1 MPERCIQSTKNRED
15 NIAFEMSWDLTEQ
28 YDPYISYATDIYTS
42 SNYTSSL
49 LTSNEE
55 LHYWGAFPTVRG
67 WTFPRFLDKEIDYN
81 VARSCNCDNAVAY
94 IDTSGSLWIWGLITS
109 IA

>member
-1 MPERCIQSTKNRED
+1 MTHILVMQR
-15 NIAFEMSWDLTEQ
+15 
-28 YDPYISYATDIYTS
+28 ISILVQTTHHHCS
-42 SNYTSSL
+42 PRMKNYTIG
-49 LTSNEE
+49 
-55 LHYWGAFPTVRG
+55 GAFPTVRG